1 VTANVEIPTPPPDK
15 LFQVNEDRTPGNK
28 KVVLKQKSHSQRLK
42 KIVNTSQSNVQKRVG
57 KTLSPQPSSE
67 KSTTQPILTTK
78 GTTDSPVA
86 SARKLTETLEQPRAS
101 ESSEKPAVNPPS
113 KKPENQP
120 FSQRMERPS
129 TSYEEPHRT
138 RSLSSAGRSQDRSFL
153 SENSLQ
159 DESFRESFMPPTS
172 LIDDTPS
179 SQKQVSKGTSEDKAT
194 RVAKRILSDTGA
206 LHRVL
211 HIYGSSHCIPARC
224 FHILPV
230 FMSPLILPFLSFS
243 TNGQNVIFFLFPKRL
258 INLDLFKKK
267 KVKDTYNFTFCLILM
282 KIKV

>member
-1 VTANVEIPTPPPDK
+1 LEVTANVEIPTPPPDK

-194 RVAKRILSDTGA
+194 RVAKRMSDTGT
-206 LHRVL
+206 LPRLL
-211 HIYGSSHCIPARC
+211 HIYGSSLCIPARC
-224 FHILPV
+224 FPILPL
-230 FMSPLILPFLSFS
+230 FILPFLSFS
-243 TNGQNVIFFLFPKRL
+243 TNGQNVIFFSFPKAS
-258 INLDLFKKK
+258 N
-267 KVKDTYNFTFCLILM
+267 
-282 KIKV
+282 